1 MIGHAGLIF
10 RSQRKAI
17 SRRASSSRFVSAPWR
32 ERFFRRKPGHAEH
45 SPRDPSGV
53 HLRLVAARGCGYRS
67 TESYSGFSSAS
78 RAAMPSSLLRLLQ
91 RGRTSS
97 KPIKVKPSEES
108 PSGKVCRTLGWR
120 RGDEQAAQGDG
131 AVGRM
136 QQGYL
141 VRLVGCGLFLHKL
154 DRFLNVSLCLSVRD
168 VSL

>member
-1 MIGHAGLIF
+1 MSHCLPSPPPKPAAPTFEIA
-10 RSQRKAI
+10 
-17 SRRASSSRFVSAPWR
+17 ASSKQTQLITGPSLADGSACFSRTV
-32 ERFFRRKPGHAEH
+32 
-45 SPRDPSGV
+45 V
-53 HLRLVAARGCGYRS
+53 
-67 TESYSGFSSAS
+67 ESYSGFSSAS